1 MKPERNLVGP
11 TVRKLRYK
19 QKLSQVQL
27 AARCQLQGWNA
38 SRDMIAAIE
47 GQVRCVTDKEI
58 LKLAKAL
65 KVPFPTLF
73 P

>member
-1 MKPERNLVGP
+1 MKPERNLIGP
-11 TVRKLRYK
+11 TVRKVRYK

-27 AARCQLQGWNA
+27 AARCQLHGWNA

>member
-1 MKPERNLVGP
+1 MKKERNVIGP
-11 TVRKLRYK
+11 IVRKLRYK

-27 AARCQLQGWNA
+27 AARCQLHGWNA

-47 GQVRCVTDKEI
+47 GQVRCVTDTEI
-58 LKLAKAL
+58 LKLAKVL
-65 KVPFPTLF
+65 KVPFHTLF

>member
-1 MKPERNLVGP
+1 MKKERNVIGP
-11 TVRKLRYK
+11 IVRKLRYK

-27 AARCQLQGWNA
+27 AARCQLHGWNA

-47 GQVRCVTDKEI
+47 GQVRCVNDTEI
-58 LKLAKAL
+58 LQLAKAL
-65 KVPFPTLF
+65 KVPFLTLF

>member
-1 MKPERNLVGP
+1 MKKERNVIGP
-11 TVRKLRYK
+11 IVRKLRYK

-27 AARCQLQGWNA
+27 AARCQLHGWNA
-38 SRDMIAAIE
+38 PRDMIAAIE
-47 GQVRCVTDKEI
+47 GQVRCVTDTEI
-58 LKLAKAL
+58 LQLAKAL